1 MSNEEERK
9 INFIQNCLPKLIQN
23 HNEEFRDQVIVK
35 CDVRGNEQLDGFM
48 SSLYFLNM
56 QMKYS
61 DGR

>member
-9 INFIQNCLPKLIQN
+9 INFIQNSLPKLIQS
-23 HNEEFRDQVIVK
+23 HNEEFRDQVIVS

-56 QMKYS
+56 RMKYA